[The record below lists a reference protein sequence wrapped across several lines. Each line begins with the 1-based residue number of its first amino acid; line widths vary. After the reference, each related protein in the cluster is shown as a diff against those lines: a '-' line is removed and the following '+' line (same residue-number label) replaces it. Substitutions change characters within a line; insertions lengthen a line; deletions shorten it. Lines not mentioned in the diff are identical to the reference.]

1 MPKIL
6 IIDDEPGMRQ
16 VMAKI
21 LVPLGHEVIDVDE
34 GVRAVQMVKEIAPDV
49 VLLDIRLPDMD
60 GPDIVEA
67 IKNAKPN
74 TPIIILSGFG
84 DVEAAAEL
92 VKIGAFDYISK
103 PFKVNELV
111 DIVNKALDNARQ
123 SVSSIPSS
131 SLKPTSIFKKLKEAP
146 TGSIPALKKPKSSS
160 KLLIIIALSAVIA
173 LTGIFTWIKYFN
185 TPKPAEFDIPYSN
198 ASGIC
203 FGNNYLWVSDWADE
217 SVYKHS
223 LKDDLK
229 IEYAFKHIKTSPSG
243 ICFDGKNIW
252 TTNAMEQTINKHR
265 LDADLSIESTFKS
278 PGPSPSGLC
287 YDGKDIWSLDYQSAK
302 LYRHRM
308 DKDLSVAV
316 SYDIPAQ
323 NPCGLFV
330 TGKFI
335 YVADA
340 KTNRVYKLSLDSA
353 FLVGIYEV
361 PGYSDPKKHI
371 ATIAFDGKSVWT
383 CAGGIDKIYRCRLSD
398 LKEVKF

>member
-21 LVPLGHEVIDVDE
+21 LAPLGHEVIDADE
-34 GVRAVQMVKEIAPDV
+34 GVRAVQMVKEISPDV

-60 GPDIVEA
+60 GPDIVNA
-67 IKNAKPN
+67 IKQSNPN
-74 TPIIILSGFG
+74 VPIVILSGFG
-84 DVEAAAEL
+84 DVDAAAEL

-111 DIVNKALDNARQ
+111 DIVNEALNSANQ
-123 SVSSIPSS
+123 AVSSASRGALKSS
-131 SLKPTSIFKKLKEAP
+131 SIFKKPFAASA
-146 TGSIPALKKPKSSS
+146 GAIPVLKKPKSNSQ
-160 KLLIIIALSAVIA
+160 LLIIITASIVIA
-173 LTGIFTWIKYFN
+173 AAGIFTWINYFSA
-185 TPKPAEFDIPYSN
+185 PKPAEFNIPYSN

-217 SVYKHS
+217 SIYKHS
-223 LKDDLK
+223 LKDGLK
-229 IEYAFKHIKTSPSG
+229 IESAYKQIKTSPSG

-252 TTNAMEQTINKHR
+252 TTNSMEQKINKHR
-265 LDADLSIESTFKS
+265 LDADLSIEASFKS

-287 YDGKDIWSLDYQSAK
+287 FDGKDIWSLDYQSAK

-308 DKDLSVAV
+308 DKDLSVAA

-323 NPCGLFV
+323 NPCGLFAA
-330 TGKFI
+330 GKYL

-340 KTNRVYKLSLDSA
+340 KTNRVYKLSRDNL
-353 FLVGIYEV
+353 FLAGIYELHE
-361 PGYSDPKKHI
+361 YTETKKHI
-371 ATIAFDGKSVWT
+371 ATIAYDGKSVWT